1 MKIPKAKKLPSG
13 QWRVQLQIGGER
25 ISITRAKEK
34 DCLNEAKLIKAQY
47 ANGIKPKVTGKNL
60 TLDEAMEIYIE
71 DHRNVLSPTTIRGY
85 GIIRRNRFQ
94 SVINKKLKDIDDW
107 QAVIN
112 REAKDISA
120 KTLANAWR
128 FTSSV
133 IRYQKLTPPKVA
145 LPQISSSTREWLD
158 YEEIK
163 TFMAAI
169 KGSYY
174 EMPCLLA
181 LSSLRRSEIFGLHWE
196 DVDLKHETIQIHQ
209 TMVPDED
216 HHYVLREATKNAT
229 SRRTVPIM
237 IPRLL
242 ELLKEKQGSGQMF
255 RTNPEGCNR
264 RIGDLAEA
272 AGLPRVSLHGLR
284 HSFASLAYHVGMDER
299 TCMELGGWANPATM
313 QKIYTH
319 VAAKD
324 KEAHKNALKKFF
336 EDAEKKEEPQKNAHE
351 NAHAESNVQ

>member
-1 MKIPKAKKLPSG
+1 MKIPKPEHLPSG
-13 QWRVQLQIGGER
+13 AWRVRLRLDGES
-25 ISITRAKEK
+25 ISITRPTKTEAT
-34 DCLNEAKLIKAQY
+34 NEAKLIKAQY
-47 ANGIKPKVTGKNL
+47 ANDIKMAVTGKNL
-60 TLDEAMEIYIE
+60 TLDQAMEVYIE
-71 DHRNVLSPTTIRGY
+71 EHKNVLSPATIRGY
-85 GIIRRNRFQ
+85 GTIRRNRFQ

-107 QAVIN
+107 QAVVN
-112 REAKDISA
+112 REATLGVST
-120 KTLANAWR
+120 KTLSNAWR
-128 FTSSV
+128 FVGSV
-133 IRYQKLTPPKVA
+133 IRYQGILPPKVV
-145 LPQISSSTREWLD
+145 LPQVNSAVREWLD

-163 TFMAAI
+163 TFMKKI
-169 KGSYY
+169 QGDYY

-181 LSSLRRSEIFGLHWE
+181 LCSLRRSEIFGLHWE
-196 DVDLKHETIQIHQ
+196 DVDLKHETISVHR

-216 HHYVLREATKNAT
+216 HHYVLREATKNAS

-242 ELLKEKQGSGQMF
+242 ELMKEKQGTGLMF

-264 RIGDLAEA
+264 RVGDLAEA

-319 VAAKD
+319 VASKD
-324 KEAHKNALKKFF
+324 KEKHQNAIKNFF
-336 EDAEKKEEPQKNAHE
+336 LDPGDQSEKTDQNAHE
-351 NAHAESNVQ
+351 NAHDV

>member
-1 MKIPKAKKLPSG
+1 MY
-13 QWRVQLQIGGER
+13 RVQLRLGGES
-25 ISITRAKEK
+25 ISITRAEK
-34 DCLNEAKLIKAQY
+34 QDCISEAREIKSAY
-47 ANGIKPKVTGKNL
+47 LAGKRPKVTGKEL
-60 TLDEAMEIYIE
+60 TLDQAMDIYIE
-71 DHRNVLSPTTIRGY
+71 DHKNVLSPTTIRGY

-94 SVINKKLKDIDDW
+94 SVINKRLKDIKDW
-107 QAVIN
+107 QAIVN
-112 REAKDISA
+112 QEAKKDVSP

-133 IRYQKLTPPKVA
+133 IRYQNITPPKVV
-145 LPQISSSTREWLD
+145 LPQINSSTREWLD
-158 YEEIK
+158 YDEIK
-163 TFMAAI
+163 TFMATI
-169 KGSYY
+169 KGTYY

-181 LSSLRRSEIFGLHWE
+181 LCSLRRSEIFGLHWE
-196 DVDLKHETIQIHQ
+196 DVDLKHEVIRVHQ

-242 ELLKEKQGSGQMF
+242 ELMKEKYGAGLIF

-264 RIGDLAEA
+264 RIGDLAED

-299 TCMELGGWANPATM
+299 TCMELGGWSNPATM

-324 KEAHKNALKKFF
+324 KEKHQNAMKKFF
-336 EDAEKKEEPQKNAHE
+336 EDAEAPAPKPEENAHKNAHKE
-351 NAHAESNVQ
+351 